1 MISRLRRLTALALSA
16 VLVTAAPGLAPYE
29 AFAQVIGRA
38 APAAAPVVPGAAGL
52 APVAPGLSA
61 PALSL
66 ALPAGLSPSLVLPS
80 PATALKTPAAAA
92 APARFEPAVAA
103 AAPAQAQAAEA
114 RAAVSAAHAVPT
126 LALPASPRGLGAQE
140 AQGSGSRAAERGGRA
155 AALSTLKDAG
165 REFSRSGVTVDAAS
179 SALFDGAA
187 ERRALANGVSDPVEA
202 KAAPAKR
209 RGVGLALKKA
219 VAAGVLITGLRMAV
233 PQMPALPA
241 EGSFWRRALD
251 ATGRGGYIL
260 GNVLAFAFAVPQ
272 IYKTFKDGGA
282 GKTPVWRAVVG
293 SSASLAL
300 GLISAPLAKQ
310 MFWGVQNIFGGLA
323 LAAPILIGAYLA
335 RRGLKFSARK
345 AAALTAA
352 TTALLFAPSFAMY
365 AAAAEAVPGA
375 IAATLGAVAVGHVA
389 LGLQIAT
396 GLAFFLLFVPD
407 IVAIAKGKAP
417 KGFTSMFSM
426 LFALASVGFIAWT
439 LQMAA
444 AAPAG
449 SSERAQFL
457 IYAAQN
463 AAYALVSLVSWYYA
477 RREERKNRAAA
488 TASEPR

>member
-1 MISRLRRLTALALSA
+1 MDITRLRSALATLLSA
-16 VLVTAAPGLAPYE
+16 ALVVSAPGLAPYE
-29 AFAQVIGRA
+29 AMAQVVGRV
-38 APAAAPVVPGAAGL
+38 APVSAPVVPGAAGV

-61 PALSL
+61 PSLTLS
-66 ALPAGLSPSLVLPS
+66 LPAGLSPSLVLPAPVTVFKNGATPTAAAAS
-80 PATALKTPAAAA
+80 AVTAEALTLPSPARGRGITAAEVRTPATALPTAHSLPLPLAGEGGVRAA
-92 APARFEPAVAA
+92 APGAFSVLETAGRELAPRRSA
-103 AAPAQAQAAEA
+103 AAPI
-114 RAAVSAAHAVPT
+114 
-126 LALPASPRGLGAQE
+126 
-140 AQGSGSRAAERGGRA
+140 
-155 AALSTLKDAG
+155 
-165 REFSRSGVTVDAAS
+165 VDAAS

-187 ERRALANGVSDPVEA
+187 ERRALSNAVSDPVGA
-202 KAAPAKR
+202 KAPSPKR
-209 RGVGLALKKA
+209 RGVGLVLKKA

-233 PQMPALPA
+233 PQVPALPA

-251 ATGRGGYIL
+251 AAGRGGYII

-282 GKTPVWRAVVG
+282 TKTPVWRAAVG
-293 SSASLAL
+293 ASASLSL

-310 MFWGVQNIFGGLA
+310 MFWGVQNVFGGLA

-375 IAATLGAVAVGHVA
+375 IASTLGAVAVGHVA

-407 IVAIAKGKAP
+407 IVAIVKGRAP

-426 LFALASVGFIAWT
+426 LFALASAGFIAWT

-449 SSERAQFL
+449 SSERVQFL

-488 TASEPR
+488 TPSETR

>member
-1 MISRLRRLTALALSA
+1 MHTTRLRSLLATLLSA
-16 VLVTAAPGLAPYE
+16 ALVVAAPGLAPYE
-29 AFAQVIGRA
+29 AMAQVVGRA
-38 APAAAPVVPGAAGL
+38 APVSAPVVPGAAGV
-52 APVAPGLSA
+52 APVAPSLAA
-61 PALSL
+61 PSVALSL
-66 ALPAGLSPSLVLPS
+66 PSGLSPSLVLPK
-80 PATALKTPAAAA
+80 PATAVKAGF
-92 APARFEPAVAA
+92 APTVASVRSEPF
-103 AAPAQAQAAEA
+103 QAARAPVAQA
-114 RAAVSAAHAVPT
+114 RAAVATSNAAPT
-126 LALPASPRGLGAQE
+126 LAFPSAARGRGEMAGRD
-140 AQGSGSRAAERGGRA
+140 AGPAAEPATGRP
-155 AALSTLKDAG
+155 AALSTLKEAG
-165 REFSRSGVTVDAAS
+165 RAFVGSGVTVDAAS
-179 SALFDGAA
+179 SVLFDGSA
-187 ERRALANGVSDPVEA
+187 ERRALVNGVSDPIEA
-202 KAAPAKR
+202 KASPAKR

-233 PQMPALPA
+233 PQLPALPA

-251 ATGRGGYIL
+251 ATGRGGYIV

-282 GKTPVWRAVVG
+282 TKTPVWRAVVG
-293 SSASLAL
+293 ASASLSL
-300 GLISAPLAKQ
+300 GLVSAPLAKQ
-310 MFWGVQNIFGGLA
+310 MFWGVQNVFGGLA

-365 AAAAEAVPGA
+365 AVAAEAVPGA
-375 IAATLGAVAVGHVA
+375 IASTLGAVAVGHVA

-407 IVAIAKGKAP
+407 IVAIVKGKAP

-477 RREERKNRAAA
+477 RREERKSRAAA
-488 TASEPR
+488 TPSGTR